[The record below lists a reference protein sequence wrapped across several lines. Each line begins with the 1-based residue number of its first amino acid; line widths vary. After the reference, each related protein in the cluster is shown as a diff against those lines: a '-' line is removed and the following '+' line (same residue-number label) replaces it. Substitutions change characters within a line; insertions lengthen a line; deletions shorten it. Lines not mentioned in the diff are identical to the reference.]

1 MASLRKKDG
10 SQFYFA
16 CFIGPNCER
25 VQRSTKQIKRAT
37 AQAVANEF
45 EKAARLAGLK
55 RLGEAQ
61 ARRVIADIYDAINT
75 EPLRSA
81 IASEFLLHWAETR
94 KVDTAVRTQSAYAQV
109 VR

>member
-1 MASLRKKDG
+1 MASLRKKDR
-10 SQFYFA
+10 SPFYFA
-16 CFIGPNCER
+16 CFTGPNGER

-45 EKAARLAGLK
+45 EKAARLAGMK

-61 ARRVIADIYDAINT
+61 ARRVIADIYDVINP

-81 IASEFLLHWAETR
+81 LAGDYLTQWAEKR
-94 KVDTAVRTQSAYAQV
+94 KVDTAVRTQAAYAQV

>member
-1 MASLRKKDG
+1 MASLRKKAR

-16 CFIGPNCER
+16 CFNGPNGER

-55 RLGEAQ
+55 RLRPA
-61 ARRVIADIYDAINT
+61 A
-75 EPLRSA
+75 
-81 IASEFLLHWAETR
+81 
-94 KVDTAVRTQSAYAQV
+94 
-109 VR
+109 